1 MLRKGAPTLFSSIE
15 GKLLNFNLVLW
26 LASSRLWNYRNPQLN
41 CSLVLLSAISCLYFT
56 WQVIIKAV
64 NYLKIVGI
72 KQQWPVSTDNSCQWF
87 RTTTHRCDWIGQ
99 LRSGDLISG
108 IVQYMLIGV
117 RFYVNWW
124 ARGREWPNKIRRAI
138 VDCLAFLYLQGLKVI
153 EWISRAHS
161 VYKDGHRFWFV
172 AYPSY

>member
-1 MLRKGAPTLFSSIE
+1 MVGIVSSLKLQKSTVKLQFGFIVSNVSPLFH
-15 GKLLNFNLVLW
+15 
-26 LASSRLWNYRNPQLN
+26 LASDNKGS
-41 CSLVLLSAISCLYFT
+41 I
-56 WQVIIKAV
+56 

-87 RTTTHRCDWIGQ
+87 RTTTHRCDWIGK

-117 RFYVNWW
+117 RFNVNWW